1 MKKRYWVPIL
11 ALTCIWG
18 GYTIY
23 SKPPKSPDHYILT
36 ADKIITMDAQTP
48 YAEAVLI
55 EGDLITSV
63 GSLAELEAEA
73 DVVVIRKPGI
83 LTPGLIE
90 PHTHPIAAALLGA
103 VVDISSVKYSNRED
117 IMNALKEAADKT
129 AITPWLVAYG
139 WDPVALTD
147 LKPPTREELDAISSD
162 RPIFILTQMLH
173 DAYVN
178 TAAIEAAGISLEGS
192 LLHETIAVDSVAT
205 KIPAPAPAVTEL
217 LVRRQ
222 YAEYAKAGFTTIG
235 VTGAVGRHDD
245 PIGLLEKLS
254 TEDHSPLRAFVYL
267 IQRHLDKH
275 SLSSST
281 DFGILGAKFWMDGSP
296 FTGGAATR
304 EPYEE
309 NGFVNTHLNIP
320 RGNLH
325 SVLNSSETLI
335 KRIQKLHNQGYQI
348 ALHAQGERAIDN
360 ALDAIEHIQTVKP
373 TPTLNH
379 RLEHNALITKEQ
391 MARAADLGVSL
402 GFFVDH
408 IYYYGHVLPQL
419 FGSNRSNRYMPIK
432 SAIESGA
439 IVTLHGDHPATP
451 VNAVQT
457 LKSAT
462 TRASRIGAEK
472 LAPKEAISPSD
483 ALKAMTLNAAIQLG
497 QEKTLGSITIGRQA
511 DFTLFSGD
519 PLVENLDTIVPL
531 ATWKAGQPVDTRAVS
546 WLKPRLIWKAALSFL
561 GL

>member
-1 MKKRYWVPIL
+1 MYKR
-11 ALTCIWG
+11 
-18 GYTIY
+18 
-23 SKPPKSPDHYILT
+23 
-36 ADKIITMDAQTP
+36 Q
-48 YAEAVLI
+48 
-55 EGDLITSV
+55 
-63 GSLAELEAEA
+63 
-73 DVVVIRKPGI
+73 
-83 LTPGLIE
+83 
-90 PHTHPIAAALLGA
+90 
-103 VVDISSVKYSNRED
+103 
-117 IMNALKEAADKT
+117 
-129 AITPWLVAYG
+129 
-139 WDPVALTD
+139 
-147 LKPPTREELDAISSD
+147 
-162 RPIFILTQMLH
+162 
-173 DAYVN
+173 
-178 TAAIEAAGISLEGS
+178 
-192 LLHETIAVDSVAT
+192 
-205 KIPAPAPAVTEL
+205 
-217 LVRRQ
+217 
-222 YAEYAKAGFTTIG
+222 
-235 VTGAVGRHDD
+235 
-245 PIGLLEKLS
+245 
-254 TEDHSPLRAFVYL
+254 
-267 IQRHLDKH
+267 
-275 SLSSST
+275 
-281 DFGILGAKFWMDGSP
+281 
-296 FTGGAATR
+296 
-304 EPYEE
+304 
-309 NGFVNTHLNIP
+309 
-320 RGNLH
+320 
-325 SVLNSSETLI
+325 
-335 KRIQKLHNQGYQI
+335 
-348 ALHAQGERAIDN
+348 
-360 ALDAIEHIQTVKP
+360 IEHIQTVKP

-462 TRASRIGAEK
+462 ARASRIGAEK

-546 WLKPRLIWKAALSFL
+546 WLKPPLIWKAALSFL